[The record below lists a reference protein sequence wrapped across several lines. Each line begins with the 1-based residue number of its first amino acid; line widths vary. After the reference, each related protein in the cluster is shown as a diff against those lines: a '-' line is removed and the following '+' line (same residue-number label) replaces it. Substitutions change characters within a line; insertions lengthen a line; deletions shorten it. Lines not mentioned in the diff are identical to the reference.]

1 MAAALADPALHLQAW
16 VRRTTV
22 CASTPAAALPKAGCV
37 PRLSTSW
44 STPIPDS
51 SSPFSQPSGAGPL
64 LNQVL
69 DSLLDDFQRWFERGQ
84 DLLAYCPETVLGPTE
99 QRDFDAMLT
108 RSLQELMAARALRG
122 AMSETLALDMQAM
135 APWHR
140 LVMKV
145 WGLSAALREAG
156 VTLPPDRQK
165 PALFPPPPPGDG

>member
-1 MAAALADPALHLQAW
+1 M
-16 VRRTTV
+16 
-22 CASTPAAALPKAGCV
+22 
-37 PRLSTSW
+37 
-44 STPIPDS
+44 
-51 SSPFSQPSGAGPL
+51 
-64 LNQVL
+64 
-69 DSLLDDFQRWFERGQ
+69 LDDFQRWFERGQ

-165 PALFPPPPPGDG
+165 PALFPRRPLETDDTTPGRSPARAPIASGIRCEHRWF